1 MKKTKAHFF
10 CVNFS
15 VGSYRPIF
23 LTNNRGDFVNDKFNI
38 EKLEEKIEK
47 LDQNI
52 NKLCSENKT
61 FTQTE
66 INCKNIFQE
75 NMLKTVSDLIRAL
88 CHEMNQPLQAITGYS
103 DLIKLDSKV
112 NISIKE
118 DIKQIRDQI
127 DKANIINKK
136 IVALAK
142 YIN

>member
-1 MKKTKAHFF
+1 M
-10 CVNFS
+10 N
-15 VGSYRPIF
+15 Y
-23 LTNNRGDFVNDKFNI
+23 KFNI
-38 EKLEEKIEK
+38 EKIEEKIEK

-61 FTQTE
+61 FTPTE
-66 INCKNIFQE
+66 INCKTIFKE
-75 NMLKTVSDLIRAL
+75 NKLKTVGDLIRTL
-88 CHEMNQPLQAITGYS
+88 CHEINQPLQAITGYS

-112 NISIKE
+112 NSSIKK

>member
-1 MKKTKAHFF
+1 
-10 CVNFS
+10 
-15 VGSYRPIF
+15 
-23 LTNNRGDFVNDKFNI
+23 VNDKLNI
-38 EKLEEKIEK
+38 EKLEKIIEK

-52 NKLCSENKT
+52 SKLCLQNKN
-61 FTQTE
+61 FTETE

-75 NMLKTVSDLIRAL
+75 NKLKTVSDLIRAL

-112 NISIKE
+112 DSSIKK
-118 DIKQIRDQI
+118 DIVQIRDQI

>member
-1 MKKTKAHFF
+1 VK
-10 CVNFS
+10 
-15 VGSYRPIF
+15 
-23 LTNNRGDFVNDKFNI
+23 DKFNI

-52 NKLCSENKT
+52 SKLCFKNKN
-61 FTQTE
+61 FTETE
-66 INCKNIFQE
+66 INCKSIFQE
-75 NMLKTVSDLIRAL
+75 KKLETVSDLIRAL

-103 DLIKLDSKV
+103 DLIRLDSKV
-112 NISIKE
+112 NISIMK